1 MSAKNQAATE
11 KQNAAIAE
19 QLAGFFFDF
28 WQKQNLQPI
37 KGTESEQENN

>member
-1 MSAKNQAATE
+1 MSAKNQATTE

-28 WQKQNLQPI
+28 WQKQNLQTI
-37 KGTESEQENN
+37 KGTESEQSK